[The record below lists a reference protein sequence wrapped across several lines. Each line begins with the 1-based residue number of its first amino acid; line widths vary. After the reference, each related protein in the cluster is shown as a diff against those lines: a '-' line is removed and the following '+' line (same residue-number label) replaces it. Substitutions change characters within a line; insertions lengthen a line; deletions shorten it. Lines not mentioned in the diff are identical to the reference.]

1 MKSKLIKFLDLGIEY
16 SIYGFILCIP
26 ASIAIVSVLGCIAVA
41 LFLIKQALSP
51 DFSGIRS
58 NKTFFLLLLI
68 FFIFMA
74 LSLFNSGPLIHK
86 SLKALFM
93 KWGRFPLVLW
103 MILDTFRD
111 TKRIVKAA
119 GVIVLGSTVVGLSVF
134 SQKFLGFEFLCH
146 RHLLNGIVT
155 GPYSNENNLAIY
167 LTGVIP
173 IVLCFSLWKWK
184 RIWVKIG
191 FLLLATMLM
200 LSSLWTLCRGGWVG
214 LTAGLILV
222 ALLINYSRLPK
233 KIFWTLFSMSYIFCV
248 PLTAI
253 GLFFFQ
259 HRGDSD
265 RFILYRGAWKMITEH
280 PFLGKGLGTF
290 MDYCAQYTN
299 NFGVY
304 YVHNCF
310 LQMWAES
317 GIFSLLSFLLFN
329 GYVFYKNIKVI
340 IRAPA
345 SLNSFLLIGLN
356 AGLLGFLVHSFFD
369 TQFYSFQALFLYW
382 AVLGLAVALS
392 SNLETSEK
400 TAYK

>member
-1 MKSKLIKFLDLGIEY
+1 MKLKLIKFLDLGIEY
-16 SIYGFILCIP
+16 SIYVFILCIP
-26 ASIAIVSVLGCIAVA
+26 ASIGLVSIFACIAVA
-41 LFLIKQALSP
+41 LFLVKQALSP
-51 DFSGIRS
+51 DFSSLRS

-86 SLKALFM
+86 SLKALLM
-93 KWGRFPLVLW
+93 KWGRFFFILW
-103 MILDTFRD
+103 VILDTFR
-111 TKRIVKAA
+111 TTQRIVKAA

-134 SQKFLGFEFLCH
+134 SQKFFGLEFLCH
-146 RHLLNGIVT
+146 RPMLGGIIT
-155 GPYSNENNLAIY
+155 GPYQNENNLAAY

-173 IVLCFSLWKWK
+173 IVLCFGLWKWK
-184 RIWVKIG
+184 RIWAKIG
-191 FLLLATMLM
+191 FLLLTAALM
-200 LSSLWTLCRGGWVG
+200 LFSLWTLCRGGWVG

-248 PLTAI
+248 PLTAA

-259 HRGDSD
+259 NRDDSG

-345 SLNSFLLIGLN
+345 SLNSFLFIGLN
-356 AGLLGFLVHSFFD
+356 AGLLGFLAHSFFD
-369 TQFYSFQALFLYW
+369 TQFYSFQSLFLYW
-382 AVLGLAVALS
+382 SALGLTVALS
-392 SNLETSEK
+392 SKINIDKLK
-400 TAYK
+400 

>member
-1 MKSKLIKFLDLGIEY
+1 
-16 SIYGFILCIP
+16 
-26 ASIAIVSVLGCIAVA
+26 
-41 LFLIKQALSP
+41 
-51 DFSGIRS
+51 
-58 NKTFFLLLLI
+58 
-68 FFIFMA
+68 
-74 LSLFNSGPLIHK
+74 
-86 SLKALFM
+86 
-93 KWGRFPLVLW
+93 

-134 SQKFLGFEFLCH
+134 SQKFFGFEFLCH
-146 RHLLNGIVT
+146 RPLLNGIVT
-155 GPYSNENNLAIY
+155 GPYRNENDLAIY
-167 LTGVIP
+167 LTCVIP
-173 IVLCFSLWKWK
+173 IVLSFSLCQWK
-184 RIWVKIG
+184 RVWVKIG
-191 FLLLATMLM
+191 FLLLTATLM
-200 LSSLWTLCRGGWVG
+200 LFSLWTLCRGGWVG
-214 LTAGLILV
+214 LTAGLILA

-248 PLTAI
+248 PLTAA

-265 RFILYRGAWKMITEH
+265 RFILYRGAWKMIIEH

-299 NFGVY
+299 NFGAY

-329 GYVFYKNIKVI
+329 GYVFYKSIKVI
-340 IRAPA
+340 IRAPT

-369 TQFYSFQALFLYW
+369 TQFYSFKALFLYW
-382 AVLGLAVALS
+382 VVLGLTVALS
-392 SNLETSEK
+392 SKLGR
-400 TAYK
+400 AIL